1 MAIRKLISDPDT
13 LALIFE
19 TLAGCRTAKNNT
31 TSYAVA
37 NRLLPAAEG
46 NGVHEQA
53 TKKTRKKG
61 KKEVVNCQKRSP
73 GFLPEGL
80 EKMTGKGK
88 QKQWLSHLFKAI

>member
-37 NRLLPAAEG
+37 NHLLPAAEG
-46 NGVHEQA
+46 NGVHKQA
-53 TKKTRKKG
+53 TKKKKNKK
-61 KKEVVNCQKRSP
+61 KKEKKR
-73 GFLPEGL
+73 
-80 EKMTGKGK
+80 
-88 QKQWLSHLFKAI
+88 

>member
-37 NRLLPAAEG
+37 NHLLPAAEG
-46 NGVHEQA
+46 NGVHKQA
-53 TKKTRKKG
+53 TKKKKTRKKR
-61 KKEVVNCQKRSP
+61 KKRGRKLS
-73 GFLPEGL
+73 
-80 EKMTGKGK
+80 EKVSRISSRG
-88 QKQWLSHLFKAI
+88 S